1 MSTPHYAV
9 ITADKQKG
17 SGGGLS
23 AHIERQRWDDEQKK
37 IVPYQPE
44 SVRFPERTTLNKE
57 YLMAPGSNRTEAIEN
72 RIKEAGITRKIRD
85 DAVKA
90 ICFIC
95 TSDRDK
101 MAEIERNGQLDQWA
115 NDCIRYLQK
124 EFGEKNVVAA
134 ALHMDEKTPHL
145 HVTVV
150 PVVEGQAKE
159 RKKRPKLDENG
170 KPIDEP
176 HRKIRKQQVTA
187 RLCAKDIMTQE
198 SMSRW
203 QTEFAKVMEKY
214 GMKRGIVG
222 SQAERVDPKEYNDEL
237 KRNIRE
243 NKALQEDISFLRR
256 ELSEGYEI
264 SYEREKK
271 WLSEFARAEGLENKV
286 EQMKQQIEKL
296 QQERQLMKE
305 QIEAMKQER
314 LQELEQEQEQHHSRG
329 RGR

>member
-1 MSTPHYAV
+1 
-9 ITADKQKG
+9 
-17 SGGGLS
+17 
-23 AHIERQRWDDEQKK
+23 
-37 IVPYQPE
+37 
-44 SVRFPERTTLNKE
+44 
-57 YLMAPGSNRTEAIEN
+57 MAPGSNRTEAIEN

-95 TSDRDK
+95 SSDRDK
-101 MAEIERNGQLDQWA
+101 MTEIERNGQLDQWA

-150 PVVEGQAKE
+150 PIVDGQAKE

-176 HRKIRKQQVTA
+176 HRTIRKQQVTA
-187 RLCAKDIMTQE
+187 RLCAKDLMTQK

-243 NKALQEDISFLRR
+243 NKALRAEIADLRG
-256 ELSEGYEI
+256 ELSISSEI
-264 SYEREKK
+264 SYERQKLWVGE
-271 WLSEFARAEGLENKV
+271 AMRANNLEQQL
-286 EQMKQQIEKL
+286 EKQQGQIDTLK
-296 QQERQLMKE
+296 QERLQLKE
-305 QIEAMKQER
+305 QIETMKQER